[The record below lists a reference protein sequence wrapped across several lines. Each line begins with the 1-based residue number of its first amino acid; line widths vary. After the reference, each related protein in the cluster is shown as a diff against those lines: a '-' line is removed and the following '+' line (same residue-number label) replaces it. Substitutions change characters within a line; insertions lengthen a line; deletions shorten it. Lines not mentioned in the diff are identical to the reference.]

1 MRFNHIV
8 SINEFFQVHP
18 MDNYG
23 YGTGN
28 GVFTVTFK
36 PYKDLSISVGQ
47 SATQKATRADSQFQI
62 GDQVVGKSVKKGLKV
77 RGQVIKILTSPDNKS
92 YRIYVYNESKK
103 KIVELVPSTIRFI
116 DMGNKGNVRPDTA
129 NNLEIDGDQSIGAA
143 YNAGMQVYDPGDL
156 GLGSLQ

>member
-1 MRFNHIV
+1 M
-8 SINEFFQVHP
+8 SINEFFQVQP

-47 SATQKATRADSQFQI
+47 TASQKATRADSQFQV
-62 GDQVVGKSVKKGLKV
+62 GDQVIGKSVKKGLKV

-92 YRIYVYNESKK
+92 YRIYVYNESRK
-103 KIVELVPSTIRFI
+103 KIVELIPSTIRFI
-116 DMGNKGNVRPDTA
+116 DMGNKGNIRPDTA
-129 NNLEIDGDQSIGAA
+129 NNLEIDGNQDIGSA
-143 YNAGMQVYDPGDL
+143 YNGGMQVYDAGDL
-156 GLGSLQ
+156 GMGSLQ

>member
-1 MRFNHIV
+1 M

-28 GVFTVTFK
+28 GVFSVTFK

-47 SATQKATRADSQFQI
+47 TASQKITKTDSQFQI

-77 RGQVIKILTSPDNKS
+77 RGQVIKILMSPDNKS
-92 YRIYVYNESKK
+92 YRIYVYNESRK
-103 KIVELVPSTIRFI
+103 KIVELIPATIKFV
-116 DMGNKGNVRPDTA
+116 DAGNKGNIRPDLT
-129 NNLEIDGDQSIGAA
+129 NSMELDGNQQVGAA

-156 GLGSLQ
+156 GMGSLQ